1 MIWMLTDSLNLC
13 NNSKRTLILRPTIK
27 WATATKM
34 LHQNEPSAGCHWVHA
49 KAEVKP
55 EDVKKHQIEVYEII
69 SRKKTSRP

>member
-1 MIWMLTDSLNLC
+1 VG
-13 NNSKRTLILRPTIK
+13 NSH
-27 WATATKM
+27 KM

-69 SRKKTSRP
+69 SRKKNLQTIV

>member
-1 MIWMLTDSLNLC
+1 
-13 NNSKRTLILRPTIK
+13 
-27 WATATKM
+27 M

-69 SRKKTSRP
+69 SRKKKPPDHSLSKTDEPGR